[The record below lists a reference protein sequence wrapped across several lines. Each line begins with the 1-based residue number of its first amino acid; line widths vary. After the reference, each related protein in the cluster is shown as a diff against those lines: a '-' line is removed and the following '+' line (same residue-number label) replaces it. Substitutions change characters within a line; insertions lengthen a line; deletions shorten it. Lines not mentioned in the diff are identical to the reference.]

1 MTQMQGSE
9 FDRHAANY
17 SSAIEETIG
26 VFGQSHDFYV
36 RHKAILLKEA
46 FDRLPARPKVLD
58 VGCGIGLV
66 HSLLKPLVSELHGVD
81 VSAASIETARNN
93 NADVRY
99 QAYDGHK
106 LPYGDA
112 EFDAAFAICV
122 MHHVPVPEW
131 PAFGAEMARVVKP
144 GGLLIVIEHNPANPA
159 TQWVVRNSPL
169 DENAV
174 LVQPRKLR
182 GILQASGVESIATRF
197 VLFTPFEGGIFR
209 KLDGVLRAVP
219 LGAQYMM
226 SGTRSAT

>member
-1 MTQMQGSE
+1 MAGSE

-46 FDRLPARPKVLD
+46 FAKFPVRPKVLD

-66 HSLLKPLVSELHGVD
+66 HPLLEPLVSELHGVD
-81 VSAASIETARNN
+81 VSAASIETAKVN
-93 NADVRY
+93 NASVHY
-99 QAYDGHK
+99 QSYDGHK
-106 LPYGDA
+106 LPYRDA

-131 PAFGAEMARVVKP
+131 SAFGAEMARVVKP
-144 GGLLIVIEHNPANPA
+144 GGLLVVIEHNPANPA
-159 TQWVVRNSPL
+159 TQWVVHRSPL

-174 LVQPRKLR
+174 LVRPGKLR
-182 GILQASGVESIATRF
+182 GILSAAGVEKIGTQY
-197 VLFTPFEGGIFR
+197 VLFTPFDGGIFR
-209 KLDGVLRAVP
+209 KLDGLLSAVP

-226 SGTRSAT
+226 SGTRGAT